1 MHAHDHPSKVSQNV
15 LNITTSLATRLC
27 WIHTP
32 QACNNSKNI
41 PKVRSLNLFQFQ
53 VDQTS
58 FAKQQV
64 TIASDI
70 SVWEVQY
77 NLVFISSILNA
88 DDSQLSEG
96 GHESE
101 DAKESE
107 SHSAIDEPQTETP
120 AAAETNQTETVDASE
135 ADQPENKVGVN

>member
-1 MHAHDHPSKVSQNV
+1 M
-15 LNITTSLATRLC
+15 
-27 WIHTP
+27 
-32 QACNNSKNI
+32 
-41 PKVRSLNLFQFQ
+41 
-53 VDQTS
+53 
-58 FAKQQV
+58 

-120 AAAETNQTETVDASE
+120 TAAETDQTETVDASE
-135 ADQPENKVGVN
+135 ADQPENKVGVNYDLMLFINFLFAGCKSLLYMYLVVHLLSIKNELAVKLRKCLWTK

>member
-1 MHAHDHPSKVSQNV
+1 MPSRSNV
-15 LNITTSLATRLC
+15 VGKIAGD
-27 WIHTP
+27 
-32 QACNNSKNI
+32 NSFSHQCLGI
-41 PKVRSLNLFQFQ
+41 
-53 VDQTS
+53 
-58 FAKQQV
+58 
-64 TIASDI
+64 
-70 SVWEVQY
+70 QY
-77 NLVFISSILNA
+77 SLVFISSILNA

-120 AAAETNQTETVDASE
+120 TAAETDQTETVDASE